1 MKIYLWLIL
10 LTFSFA
16 EDNQSKQKIVVNES
30 TFKNPKLYCTQCNLS
45 MRETISR
52 YVCWDNHMSVKKSD
66 VDIDKDGKL
75 FIVQNKEAVRY
86 DGRSKIGAILIG
98 ASGAL
103 GLYMT
108 NMEFEDINEWYDFW
122 KNDAKMLN
130 NVRFGLLLAGGLL
143 LLID

>member
-1 MKIYLWLIL
+1 
-10 LTFSFA
+10 
-16 EDNQSKQKIVVNES
+16 
-30 TFKNPKLYCTQCNLS
+30 

-52 YVCWDNHMSVKKSD
+52 YVCWDNHMSVKNSD

-86 DGRSKIGAILIG
+86 DGRSKLGAILIG

-103 GLYMT
+103 GLHTT

-122 KNDAKMLN
+122 KNDAKILN

-143 LLID
+143 LLIN